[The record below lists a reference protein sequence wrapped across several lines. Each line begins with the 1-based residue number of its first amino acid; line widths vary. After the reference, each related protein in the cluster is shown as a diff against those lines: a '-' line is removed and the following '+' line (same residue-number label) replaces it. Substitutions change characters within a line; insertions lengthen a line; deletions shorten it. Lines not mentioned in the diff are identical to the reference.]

1 MLDFI
6 SSAVSTTCKIVV
18 LKVIKNVTPCSS
30 LVAANVN
37 DIVNERVSKYICSF
51 CLLFGRTH
59 PYALIPSKGL
69 PSRVRASKGRRV

>member
-1 MLDFI
+1 MLDVI

-51 CLLFGRTH
+51 CLLFRRTH

-69 PSRVRASKGRRV
+69 PSRVRASKG